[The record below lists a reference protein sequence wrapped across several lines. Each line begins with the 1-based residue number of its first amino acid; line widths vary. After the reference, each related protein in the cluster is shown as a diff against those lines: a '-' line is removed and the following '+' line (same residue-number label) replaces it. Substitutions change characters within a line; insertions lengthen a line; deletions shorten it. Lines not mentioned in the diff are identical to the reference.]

1 MTGPHAAGDLIGDRY
16 EVIDYINEGGM
27 QFVYAAKD
35 TILDRVVA
43 LKTPK
48 NTSALKRFNRSAI
61 VSAKVNHPNIAKTLD
76 YFECDD
82 KPYLIEEFIHGTDLQ
97 NSFLKTIK
105 FLDPYL
111 AARVFHHL
119 AKGIAAAHHVNVIHR
134 DLKPSNVMV
143 SSDPQFS
150 VIKITDFGIAKMA
163 DEELTEAAKN
173 WEGSITAS
181 QTAVG
186 ALPYMAPEAI
196 ETPKEVSLP
205 ADIWSVGAMMYE
217 IISGEKPFGAG
228 LIAVSK
234 IMSAN
239 FNPFPAFLTSNP
251 QFSPLSNK
259 LIELITLCLQKDPSK
274 RPSADRLVE
283 LCGTLYYPVS
293 ERHMG
298 IVRKIKYNSWGFI
311 ASNNEDVFFNFDSV
325 YGALPREGDSV
336 VFSRFLGGGADRAHP
351 LIRIIPETNATKL
364 A

>member
-1 MTGPHAAGDLIGDRY
+1 MTGPHVAGDLVDDRY
-16 EVIDYINEGGM
+16 EVIDYVNEGGM

-76 YFECDD
+76 YFECDE
-82 KPYLIEEFIHGTDLQ
+82 KPYLIEEFIQGSDLQ
-97 NSFLKTIK
+97 NSFLKKIK

-119 AKGIAAAHHVNVIHR
+119 AKGIAAAHHVKVIHR

-143 SSDPQFS
+143 SDDPQFS

-163 DEELTEAAKN
+163 GEELTEVALGGV
-173 WEGSITAS
+173 ESITAS
-181 QTAVG
+181 QTAIG

-196 ETPKEVSLP
+196 ETPKDVDLP
-205 ADIWSVGAMMYE
+205 ADVWSVGAMMYE
-217 IISGEKPFGAG
+217 VITGEKPFGMG

-239 FNPFPAFLTSNP
+239 LNPFPSFLTSNP
-251 QFSPLSNK
+251 QFSPLSTK
-259 LIELITLCLQKDPSK
+259 LIELIVLCLQKNPNK
-274 RPSADRLVE
+274 RPSADKLVE
-283 LCGTLYYPVS
+283 LCSTLYYPVS
-293 ERHMG
+293 ERHEG
-298 IVRKIKYNSWGFI
+298 VVANIKYNSWGFI
-311 ASNNEDVFFNFDSV
+311 KLNSQNVFFNFDSV
-325 YGALPREGDSV
+325 YGTLPKVGDRV
-336 VFSRFLGGGADRAHP
+336 VFSMSPGSGANRAHP
-351 LIRIIPETNATKL
+351 IIRLIPEASTA
-364 A
+364 